1 MRAIQERQDDAAFGG
16 GGKIGRAVGERE
28 WLCQLS

>member
-16 GGKIGRAVGERE
+16 GGEDRQGGRGKGVVVSA
-28 WLCQLS
+28 